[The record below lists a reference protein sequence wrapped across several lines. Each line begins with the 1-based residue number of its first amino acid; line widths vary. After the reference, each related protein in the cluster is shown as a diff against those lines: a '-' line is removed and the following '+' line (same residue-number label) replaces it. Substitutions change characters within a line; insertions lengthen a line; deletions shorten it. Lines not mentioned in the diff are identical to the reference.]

1 MQEIINRLIIV
12 AFQWNQTGQMNEA
25 LKKQFKLLMTELAA
39 EANTDFEGAMQILL
53 TSQTER
59 NQKNGPTT
67 FRQYGY

>member
-59 NQKNGPTT
+59 NQKYGPTT